1 MTIVEFF
8 ELSVGKW
15 LSQRSSHYLGSQQA
29 QGGKSELQF
38 EMLSS
43 DHPDI
48 AALCA
53 QHDLDPALV
62 GCSAK
67 IAWTGTTDRSTRKI
81 TGVTMVV
88 SVPDATKASEGI
100 VICQPTLASSNPV
113 VGRYAIGR
121 DDVLTLTSETETT
134 CTEERLWFASPNLRL
149 RTSLVKRGDGLVTTS
164 FYSEIRF
171 GGARPVS
178 TEQGTAA

>member
-15 LSQRSSHYLGSQQA
+15 LSQRSSHRTDSQQT

-53 QHDLDPALV
+53 QHDIDPTLV

-67 IAWTGTTDRSTRKI
+67 IAWTGTTDHSTKKI
-81 TGVTMVV
+81 TGVTMIV
-88 SVPDATKASEGI
+88 SVPDAAKASEGM
-100 VICQPTLASSNPV
+100 VICQPTLPSSAPV

-121 DDVLTLTSETETT
+121 DDVLTFTRETKTT
-134 CTEERLWFASPNLRL
+134 FTEERLWFASPNLRL
-149 RTSLVKRGDGLVTTS
+149 RTSLVSQGNGLMTTS

-171 GGARPVS
+171 GGAKPTS
-178 TEQGTAA
+178 